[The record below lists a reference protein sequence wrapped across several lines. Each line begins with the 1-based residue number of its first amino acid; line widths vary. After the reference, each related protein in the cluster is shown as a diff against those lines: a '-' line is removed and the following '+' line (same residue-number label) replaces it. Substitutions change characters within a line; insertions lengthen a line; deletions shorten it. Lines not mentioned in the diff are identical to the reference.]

1 MEKLSPMMQQYMSIK
16 NKHKDHILFYRLGD
30 FYEMFF
36 DDAITASKEL
46 ELTLTGKDCGMKE
59 RAPMCGIPYHSC
71 DTYINKLVAKGYKV
85 AICEQIEDPKK
96 AKGVVK
102 RDIVRLI
109 TPGTLIE
116 SEMLDEGKN
125 KYICSLYKKEED
137 YALCFCDI
145 STGEIQATQFTD
157 KNYVNL
163 KNELSRFTPSEILFN
178 DIFLNCNEMSEFLK
192 NRISCCG
199 QCIDNEVYE
208 SNDIK
213 EKICKQFKINDYEEL
228 GIENYSLIPFAIYAL
243 LNYIEDTYKSGLK
256 RLMNIEIYS
265 SREFMNLDMNSRRT
279 LEITE
284 TFLTKEKKGS
294 LLWVLDKT
302 KTPMGKRMLRSYLEM
317 PLTNPITINK
327 RLNAVDELFNNI
339 ILRDGIVNEL
349 KGMYDLERLMTRI
362 IYNKTTPRELK
373 ALEFT
378 AKKLPYLKEKLKDVD
393 SQYLKQIYN
402 NIDELKD
409 IAEIISLAIDD
420 DPPAS
425 LKDGD
430 VIKKGYNSELDE
442 IRKLLKNTREYLD
455 EIAEKEKEKTGIK
468 NLKIGYNRVFGYYI
482 EISKSN
488 IDMVPENYI
497 RKQTL
502 VNGERFITEELKVL
516 EEKILSAGERMSVIE
531 GQLYE
536 EVKTAIAGNL
546 ARTQKTALALAELDV
561 FCSFAIVSEQ
571 MHYTKPIVDLSDTI
585 VIKEGRHPVVEAISD
600 TPFVANDTILDK
612 SENQIAIITGPNMA
626 GKSTY
631 MRQTALIVIMAQ
643 AGCFVPAE
651 YAKIGIVDGIFTRV
665 GAADDLTSGQ
675 STFMYEMNEVSY
687 ILKNATSNSLLILD
701 EIGRGTS
708 TFDGMSIARAVIE
721 YISGKK
727 RLGAK
732 TLFATHYHEL
742 TDMEEQFNNIKNYN
756 ILVKK
761 KKDDIIFLR
770 KIVPGGTDD
779 SFGIEVS
786 KLAGI
791 PNWIIKRAFDI
802 LHQLEDANKDRKKI
816 KIEDFEEPEQIS
828 FEEIIED
835 DAIKVLKETDP
846 DTLTPKEA
854 LQLIYDLKGMI
865 K

>member
-36 DDAITASKEL
+36 DDAITASREL
-46 ELTLTGKDCGMKE
+46 ELTLTGKDCGMEE

-85 AICEQIEDPKK
+85 AICEQVEDPKK

-116 SEMLDEGKN
+116 SEMLDEGKHN
-125 KYICSLYKKEED
+125 YICSLYRNEND

-145 STGEIQATQFTD
+145 STGEIQTTQFND
-157 KNYVNL
+157 KNYVKL
-163 KNELSRFTPSEILFN
+163 KNELSRFYPKEIIFN
-178 DIFLNCNEMSEFLK
+178 DKFLDCAEMAEFIKSKLT
-192 NRISCCG
+192 CCG
-199 QCIDNEVYE
+199 QCMDNEIYE
-208 SNDIK
+208 SEDIE
-213 EKICKQFKINDYEEL
+213 EKICAQFKCKDYSEL
-228 GIENYSLIPFAIYAL
+228 GIESYNLIPFAIYAL
-243 LNYIEDTYKSGLK
+243 LNYVEETYKSGIK
-256 RLMNIEIYS
+256 RLMDVSVYNG
-265 SREFMNLDMNSRRT
+265 REFMNLDMNSRRT

-302 KTPMGKRMLRSYLEM
+302 KTPMGKRLLRSYLEM
-317 PLTNPITINK
+317 PLTNPININK
-327 RLNAVDELFNNI
+327 RLNAVEELFNNI
-339 ILRDGIVNEL
+339 ILRDDIVSDL

-378 AKKLPYLKEKLKDVD
+378 AKKLPSIKEKLKDVK
-393 SQYLKQIYN
+393 SQYLRQVYD

-409 IAEIISLAIDD
+409 IADIISVAISD
-420 DPPAS
+420 DPPVT

-430 VIKKGYNSELDE
+430 VIKEGYNAELDE
-442 IRKLLKNTREYLD
+442 FRKLLKNTKGYLD
-455 EIAEKEKEKTGIK
+455 EITEREREKTGIK

-488 IDMVPENYI
+488 IDMVPKDYI

-502 VNGERFITEELKVL
+502 VNGERFITEELKIL
-516 EEKILSAGERMSVIE
+516 EEKILSAGERMSVLE

-536 EVKTAIAGNL
+536 EVKSAIAGNL

-561 FCSFAIVSEQ
+561 FCSLAIVSEE
-571 MHYTKPIVDLSDTI
+571 MHYTKPIVDMSDAI
-585 VIKEGRHPVVEAISD
+585 VIKEGRHPVVEAISEV
-600 TPFVANDTILDK
+600 PFVANDTILDK
-612 SENQIAIITGPNMA
+612 RENQIAVITGPNMA

-643 AGCFVPAE
+643 AGCFVPAK

-721 YISGKK
+721 YISGKQ

-742 TDMEEQFNNIKNYN
+742 TDMEEQFDNIKNYN

-779 SFGIEVS
+779 SYGIEVS

-802 LHQLEDANKDRKKI
+802 LHQLESSNKDREKI
-816 KIEDFEEPEQIS
+816 KLEDFEEPEQIS
-828 FEEIIED
+828 FEEVIED

-846 DTLTPKEA
+846 DSLTPKDA
-854 LQLIYDLKGMI
+854 LKLIYELKEMV